1 MTIVSTNTKDG
12 RIHIKR
18 KFTLLPKVFIM
29 DKQKVIVFAGS
40 YYEVYK
46 HIGGRKHTIAEAHS
60 LEVAKATKK
69 AWSTYEGLETL
80 YEMDGD
86 E

>member
-29 DKQKVIVFAGS
+29 DKQKIIVFVGS

-46 HIGGRKHTIAEAHS
+46 HISGRKHVIAEAHS

-69 AWSTYEGLETL
+69 AWSAYEKLEII
-80 YEMDGD
+80 YEAGG
-86 E
+86 EE